1 MAAPKTPPARQHEPT
16 KKRGRYLIRIDYTS
30 TCAHV
35 LDLDNE
41 RRVIE
46 SYGPGAVRHT
56 ISKLIASGGWVLTP
70 PTDPASWTQWVDG
83 REHPIHQR
91 G

>member
-1 MAAPKTPPARQHEPT
+1 MAAPKKPPARQQPT
-16 KKRGRYLIRIDYTS
+16 TKRGRYLIRIDYSS

-35 LDLDNE
+35 LDLDNG

-46 SYGPGAVRHT
+46 SYGPGVVRHT
-56 ISKLIASGGWVLTP
+56 VEKVIASGGWVLTP
-70 PTDPASWTQWVDG
+70 PTNPESWVAWVDG